1 LPCLSNEYE
10 YYRSIGYS
18 EVTNR
23 TTNMKNS
30 LHSSVPGFLADG
42 LEDEGAQRLI
52 PRPDVSQMIPYKP
65 KVNAYPGEHPVSGKQ
80 TKILNKLLPH
90 C

>member
-1 LPCLSNEYE
+1 
-10 YYRSIGYS
+10 
-18 EVTNR
+18 
-23 TTNMKNS
+23 MKNS

-65 KVNAYPGEHPVSGKQ
+65 KVNAYPGEHPVSGNYELHKDWSLINRA
-80 TKILNKLLPH
+80 TSDH
-90 C
+90 